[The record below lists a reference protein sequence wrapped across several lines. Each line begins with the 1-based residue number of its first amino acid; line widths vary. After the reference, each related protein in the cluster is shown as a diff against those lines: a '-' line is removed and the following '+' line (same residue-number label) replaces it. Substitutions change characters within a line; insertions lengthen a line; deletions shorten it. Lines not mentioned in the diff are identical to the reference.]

1 MQSKI
6 RQLTPRF
13 VKRQQRNGLPIS
25 AFLLDENTWS
35 PLQLYSIYRLI
46 LAGALVIISLLGYSF
61 AQLGRFKPEL
71 FDAASLVYLS
81 IALIG
86 IFLTH
91 FRWPSFSDQV
101 YLHTGIDIMLLL
113 MLVFA
118 NGGLHSGLDLLF
130 ALPVILANVLRPGQ
144 YSLFLSAVSVIALLS
159 IQLYLQSSSH
169 IDSSELSHTGLLTF
183 FVLVLSWLVGDWLEK
198 ASKTAALAKKRGQD
212 IASLSQLNQ
221 SILDQLQMGILVV
234 ERSGVIR
241 HINPRAWEM
250 LGKPDHWRSQPLK
263 SLAPELNIHLQ
274 HWFKYTCPKV
284 VSYDI
289 KHWQT
294 TELNFRL
301 SQLGSRDKSAALIYL
316 EDITEQREKQQ
327 GVKMASLGQLTAN
340 IAHEIRNP
348 LGAISHAAQLLSE
361 SPDLDKADERMVQ
374 IIQSNS
380 KRMNVT
386 IESVLNLSRKK
397 NPNKERLH
405 LQSWLSEF
413 VHDFSMQSGLQK
425 SQIRLSIKPISAE
438 ICFDP
443 THFHQVLWNLCRNA
457 VKYAFDDA
465 SKLKLMISCS
475 LQVETKTMMLNV
487 IDNGRGVSEEN
498 QQRLFEPFFTTSS
511 SQGTGLGLFMARE
524 LCLTNNA
531 YLEYI
536 KLPAKGS
543 CFRVIFTNKNQ
554 Q

>member
-1 MQSKI
+1 MQSKT
-6 RQLTPRF
+6 RQSTPRIG
-13 VKRQQRNGLPIS
+13 RIQSSEGLPVS

-46 LAGALVIISLLGYSF
+46 LAGALVTLGLTGHSF
-61 AQLGRFKPEL
+61 AQLGSFQPTL
-71 FDAASLVYLS
+71 FDAISLVYLS

-86 IFLTH
+86 IFLAH

-113 MLVFA
+113 MLVYA

-144 YSLFLSAVSVIALLS
+144 YSLFLSALSVLALLA
-159 IQLYLQSSSH
+159 IQLYLQSTLH
-169 IDSSELSHTGLLTF
+169 IDSSELSHAGLLTF
-183 FVLVLSWLVGDWLEK
+183 FVLIISWLVGDWLEK

-241 HINPRAWEM
+241 HMNPRAWQM
-250 LGKPDHWRSQPLK
+250 LGEPDHWRSQPLK
-263 SLAPELNIHLQ
+263 LLAPELNIHLQ

-301 SQLGSRDKSAALIYL
+301 SQLGSRDKGAALIYL

-397 NPNKERLH
+397 NPNKEDIH
-405 LQSWLSEF
+405 LQTWLGKF
-413 VHDFSMQSGLQK
+413 VHDFSMQSGLQA
-425 SQIRLSIKPISAE
+425 SQVSLFINPIDAE
-438 ICFDP
+438 ICFDA

-465 SKLKLMISCS
+465 SQLQLSIKCS
-475 LQVETKTMMLNV
+475 LQPKTKTMMLNV
-487 IDNGRGVSEEN
+487 IDNGRGVIEEN
-498 QQRLFEPFFTTSS
+498 RQRLFEPFFTTSS

-536 KLPAKGS
+536 KLPAGGS
-543 CFRVIFTNKNQ
+543 CFRIIFSHKN
-554 Q
+554 

>member
-1 MQSKI
+1 LQSKT
-6 RQLTPRF
+6 RQSTPKAEVGRYE
-13 VKRQQRNGLPIS
+13 GLPVS
-25 AFLLDENTWS
+25 AFLRDENTWS

-46 LAGALVIISLLGYSF
+46 LAGALVIIGLTERSF
-61 AQLGRFKPEL
+61 AQLGSFQPVL
-71 FDAASLVYLS
+71 FDAIGLVYLAV
-81 IALIG
+81 ALLG
-86 IFLTH
+86 VFLAH
-91 FRWPSFSDQV
+91 FRWPSFTDQV
-101 YLHTGIDIMLLL
+101 YLHTGIDIVLML
-113 MLVFA
+113 MLVYA

-130 ALPVILANVLRPGQ
+130 ALPVILANILRPGQ
-144 YSLFLSAVSVIALLS
+144 YSLLLSAVSTIALLS
-159 IQLYLQSSSH
+159 IQIYLQNTLH
-169 IDSSELSHTGLLTF
+169 LDSSELSHTGLLTF
-183 FVLVLSWLVGDWLEK
+183 FVLLVSWKVGGWFEQ

-234 ERSGVIR
+234 EPSGVIR
-241 HINPRAWEM
+241 HMNPRAWEM
-250 LGKPDHWRSQPLK
+250 LGQPDNWRSQPLK

-274 HWFKYTCPKV
+274 HWFKHTCPKV

-301 SQLGSRDKSAALIYL
+301 SQLGSRDKGAALVYL
-316 EDITEQREKQQ
+316 EDITKQREKQQ

-361 SPDLDKADERMVQ
+361 SPALDKTDERMVQ

-397 NPNKERLH
+397 NPKKENIH
-405 LQSWLSEF
+405 LQTWLSEF
-413 VHDFSMQSGLQK
+413 VHDFSMQSGLDT
-425 SQIRLSIKPISAE
+425 SQLSLFVEPIHAE
-438 ICFDP
+438 VLFDP

-457 VKYAFDDA
+457 VKYACSD
-465 SKLKLMISCS
+465 SSQLELMINCS
-475 LQVETKTMMLNV
+475 LRAKTKTMILNV
-487 IDNGRGVSEEN
+487 IDNGKGIAEEH

-511 SQGTGLGLFMARE
+511 TQGTGLGLFMARE

-536 KLPAKGS
+536 RLPMGGS
-543 CFRVIFTNKNQ
+543 CFRIIFSHKEY
-554 Q
+554 

>member
-1 MQSKI
+1 MQSKTRQSTSRIESI
-6 RQLTPRF
+6 R
-13 VKRQQRNGLPIS
+13 NEGLPIS

-46 LAGALVIISLLGYSF
+46 LAGTLTTIGLTERSF
-61 AQLGRFKPEL
+61 AQLGSFQPTL
-71 FDAASLVYLS
+71 FDAAALVYLLVT
-81 IALIG
+81 LIG
-86 IFLTH
+86 VFLAH
-91 FRWPSFSDQV
+91 FRWPNFVDQV

-113 MLVFA
+113 ILVYA

-130 ALPVILANVLRPGQ
+130 ALPIILANVLRPGQ
-144 YSLFLSAVSVIALLS
+144 YSLLLAALSTIALLS
-159 IQLYLQSSSH
+159 IQVYLQNRLH
-169 IDSSELSHTGLLTF
+169 MGSSELSHAGLLTF
-183 FVLVLSWLVGDWLEK
+183 FILVISWKVGAWLQQ

-241 HINPRAWEM
+241 HMNPRAWDM
-250 LGKPDHWRSQPLK
+250 LGQPDHWRSQPLK
-263 SLAPELNIHLQ
+263 LLAPELNIHLQ
-274 HWFKYTCPKV
+274 HWFKHTCPKV

-301 SQLGSRDKSAALIYL
+301 SQLGSRDRGAALVYL

-361 SPDLDKADERMVQ
+361 SPVLDKADNRMVQ

-397 NPNKERLH
+397 NPNKENIN
-405 LQSWLSEF
+405 LQHWLNDF
-413 VHDFSMQSGLQK
+413 VHDFSMQSGLDG
-425 SQIRLSIKPISAE
+425 SQMSALIVPKNAE
-438 ICFDP
+438 VHFDA

-457 VKYAFDDA
+457 VKYACEEI
-465 SKLKLMISCS
+465 SELKLMINCS
-475 LQVETKTMMLNV
+475 LRPKTKTMMLNV
-487 IDNGRGVSEEN
+487 IDNGVGIPEEN

-511 SQGTGLGLFMARE
+511 TQGTGLGLFMARE

-536 KLPAKGS
+536 KLPAGGS
-543 CFRVIFTNKNQ
+543 CFRVIFANKK
-554 Q
+554 

>member
-1 MQSKI
+1 MQSKT
-6 RQLTPRF
+6 RQSTAAGEVAQPCE
-13 VKRQQRNGLPIS
+13 GLPIS
-25 AFLLDENTWS
+25 AFLRDENTWS
-35 PLQLYSIYRLI
+35 PLQLYSLYRLI
-46 LAGALVIISLLGYSF
+46 LAGMLVAIGLTGRSF
-61 AQLGRFKPEL
+61 AQLGNFQPLL
-71 FDAASLVYLS
+71 FDAAALVYLAV
-81 IALIG
+81 ALTG
-86 IFLTH
+86 VFLAH

-101 YLHTGIDIMLLL
+101 YLHTGVDITLLL
-113 MLVFA
+113 ILVYA

-130 ALPVILANVLRPGQ
+130 AMPVILANILRPGQ
-144 YSLFLSAVSVIALLS
+144 YSLFFSALSVIALLS
-159 IQLYLQSSSH
+159 IQIYLQNKH
-169 IDSSELSHTGLLTF
+169 YIDASELSHTGLLAF
-183 FVLVLSWLVGDWLEK
+183 FLLVVSWKVGYWLKK

-234 ERSGVIR
+234 ERSGVVR
-241 HINPRAWEM
+241 HMNPRAWEM
-250 LGKPDHWRSQPLK
+250 LGQPDDWRSQPLK
-263 SLAPELNIHLQ
+263 LLAPELNIHLQ
-274 HWFKYTCPKV
+274 HWFKHVCPKV

-301 SQLGSRDKSAALIYL
+301 SQLGSRDKGAALIYL

-361 SPDLDKADERMVQ
+361 SPALDNADARMVQ

-380 KRMNVT
+380 KRMNIT

-397 NPNKERLH
+397 NPNKEKIH
-405 LQSWLSEF
+405 LQTWLSEY
-413 VHDFSMQSGLQK
+413 VYDFSMQSGLDEKQV
-425 SQIRLSIKPISAE
+425 SLFVEPNDAE
-438 ICFDP
+438 VLFDS

-457 VKYAFDDA
+457 VKYACEDTA
-465 SKLKLMISCS
+465 KLKLAINCS
-475 LQVETKTMMLNV
+475 LRPKTKTMMLNV
-487 IDNGRGVSEEN
+487 IDNGRGVEEAY
-498 QQRLFEPFFTTSS
+498 QQRLFEPFFTTSK

-536 KLPAKGS
+536 KLPAGGS
-543 CFRVIFTNKNQ
+543 CFRIIFAHKKN
-554 Q
+554 

>member
-1 MQSKI
+1 LQSKT
-6 RQLTPRF
+6 RQSTPAGE
-13 VKRQQRNGLPIS
+13 VAVQHNDGLPVS

-46 LAGALVIISLLGYSF
+46 LAGTLVIIGLTGRSF
-61 AQLGRFKPEL
+61 AQIGSFQPTL
-71 FDAASLVYLS
+71 FDAVALAYLVV
-81 IALIG
+81 ALVG
-86 IFLTH
+86 IFLAH
-91 FRWPSFSDQV
+91 FRWPAFADQV

-113 MLVFA
+113 ILVYA

-130 ALPVILANVLRPGQ
+130 ALPVILANILRPGQ
-144 YSLFLSAVSVIALLS
+144 YSLLLSAISVIALLS
-159 IQLYLQSSSH
+159 IQIFLQNKLR
-169 IDSSELSHTGLLTF
+169 IDSSELSHAGLLTF
-183 FVLVLSWLVGDWLEK
+183 FVLLVSWKVGDWLKK
-198 ASKTAALAKKRGQD
+198 ASRTAALAKKRGQD

-241 HINPRAWEM
+241 HMNPRAWEM
-250 LGKPDHWRSQPLK
+250 LGQPDNWRSQPLK

-274 HWFKYTCPKV
+274 HWFKHTCPKV

-301 SQLGSRDKSAALIYL
+301 SQLGSRDKGAALIYL

-361 SPDLDKADERMVQ
+361 SPALDKADNRMVQ

-380 KRMNVT
+380 RRMNIT

-397 NPNKERLH
+397 NPNKENIH
-405 LQSWLSEF
+405 LQTWLREY
-413 VHDFSMQSGLQK
+413 VHDFSMQSGLDER
-425 SQIRLSIKPISAE
+425 QINLFVEPSDAE
-438 ICFDP
+438 VIFDS

-457 VKYAFDDA
+457 VKYACKDV
-465 SKLKLMISCS
+465 SKLQLVINCS
-475 LQVETKTMMLNV
+475 LRPKTKTMMLDI
-487 IDNGRGVSEEN
+487 IDNGVGIAEEN

-511 SQGTGLGLFMARE
+511 TQGTGLGLFMARE

-531 YLEYI
+531 SLEYI
-536 KLPAKGS
+536 KLPPGGS
-543 CFRVIFTNKNQ
+543 CFRIIFAHKKN
-554 Q
+554 

>member
-1 MQSKI
+1 MQSKT
-6 RQLTPRF
+6 RQSTPAGEVVQHRE
-13 VKRQQRNGLPIS
+13 GLPIS

-46 LAGALVIISLLGYSF
+46 LAGTLVIIGLTGRSF
-61 AQLGRFKPEL
+61 AQLGSFQPTL
-71 FDAASLVYLS
+71 FDAATLVYLA
-81 IALIG
+81 IALVG
-86 IFLTH
+86 VFLAH
-91 FRWPSFSDQV
+91 FRWPSFTDQV
-101 YLHTGIDIMLLL
+101 YLHTGIDITLLL
-113 MLVFA
+113 ILVYA

-130 ALPVILANVLRPGQ
+130 AMPVILANILRPGQ
-144 YSLFLSAVSVIALLS
+144 YSLFFSALSVIALLS
-159 IQLYLQSSSH
+159 IQIYLQNKH
-169 IDSSELSHTGLLTF
+169 YIDASELSHTGLLAF
-183 FVLVLSWLVGDWLEK
+183 FLLVVSWKVGDWLKK
-198 ASKTAALAKKRGQD
+198 ASKTEALAKKRGQD

-234 ERSGVIR
+234 ERSGVVR
-241 HINPRAWEM
+241 HMNPRAWEM
-250 LGKPDHWRSQPLK
+250 LGQPDNWRSQPLR

-274 HWFKYTCPKV
+274 HWFKHTCPKV

-301 SQLGSRDKSAALIYL
+301 SQLGSRDKGAALIYL

-361 SPDLDKADERMVQ
+361 SPDLDKADDRLVQ

-397 NPNKERLH
+397 NPNKEKIH
-405 LQSWLSEF
+405 LQTWLSEY
-413 VHDFSMQSGLQK
+413 VHDFSMQSGLNEKQV
-425 SQIRLSIKPISAE
+425 SLFVEPSDAE
-438 ICFDP
+438 VLFDS

-457 VKYAFDDA
+457 VKYACEDPA
-465 SKLKLMISCS
+465 KLKLAINCS
-475 LQVETKTMMLNV
+475 LRPKTKTMMLNV
-487 IDNGRGVSEEN
+487 IDNGIGVAEEY
-498 QQRLFEPFFTTSS
+498 QQRLFEPFFTTSKA
-511 SQGTGLGLFMARE
+511 QGTGLGLFMARE

-536 KLPAKGS
+536 KLPAGGS
-543 CFRVIFTNKNQ
+543 CFRVIFAHKKN
-554 Q
+554 